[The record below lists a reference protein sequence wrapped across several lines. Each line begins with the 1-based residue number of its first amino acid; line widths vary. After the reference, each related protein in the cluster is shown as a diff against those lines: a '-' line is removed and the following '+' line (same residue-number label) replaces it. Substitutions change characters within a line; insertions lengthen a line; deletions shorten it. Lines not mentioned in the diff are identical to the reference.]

1 MTNREAIDLYESVR
15 YNLTNHRHKEAVDV
29 AFAALT
35 QNHFREVT
43 KMTNADHIR
52 SMTDEELA
60 ALLDAFCE
68 SSECRTADGA
78 VCPFYS
84 DCPHDEN
91 IGCNGTRGIW
101 TDWLKQPFSG
111 GEP

>member
-1 MTNREAIDLYESVR
+1 
-15 YNLTNHRHKEAVDV
+15 
-29 AFAALT
+29 
-35 QNHFREVT
+35 
-43 KMTNADHIR
+43 MTNAQHIR

-84 DCPHDEN
+84 DCPHDGN
-91 IGCNGTRGIW
+91 IGCNGTCGIW
-101 TDWLKQPFSG
+101 TDWLKQPYKEDG
-111 GEP
+111 T